1 MTRLLM
7 VAVNVLVY
15 AFILAPILV
24 VIPVSF
30 SETQYLVFP
39 PQGFS
44 LRWYA
49 NFFATRELADS
60 LWTSLHLAAWTT
72 GLCTVLGT
80 TAALALVR
88 YRYPGR
94 EALRTLLMAPLVMPR
109 LVLGIAFLMFLS
121 KTVLSGRFGGLLAAH
136 VVVALPY
143 VIRTVGASLVGL
155 DRALEEAAMSLGA
168 APFLT
173 FRTVTLPLLKPGIL
187 AGAIF
192 AFVTSFDELV
202 ASLFLTGPR
211 LTTLPVQIYTYI
223 EYTSD
228 PTIAAISVVLIAF
241 TTVVVVI
248 TERIVGFS
256 QFV

>member
-1 MTRLLM
+1 VRRALLILVN
-7 VAVNVLVY
+7 VAVY
-15 AFILAPILV
+15 TFILAPILV

-39 PQGFS
+39 PRGFT

-72 GLCTVLGT
+72 AICTVLGT
-80 TAALALVR
+80 MAALALVR
-88 YRYPGR
+88 ARYPGR
-94 EALRTLLMAPLVMPR
+94 EALRTFLMAPIVMPR
-109 LVLGIAFLMFLS
+109 LVLGIAFLMFIS
-121 KTVLSGRFGGLLAAH
+121 KTVLSGRFGGLLIAH

-155 DRALEEAAMSLGA
+155 DRAVEEAASSLGA
-168 APFLT
+168 SPLVA

-228 PTIAAISVVLIAF
+228 PTIAAISVVLIGF
-241 TTVVVVI
+241 TTAVVLV
-248 TERIVGFS
+248 TERIVGFGR
-256 QFV
+256 FV